1 MKKSLLFGAALLS
14 TVSAFAVVTDGD
26 TYEPVNDIK
35 CVNAWIL
42 DRNHN
47 ADAFV
52 GSRIESKQS
61 RTCVVKDGVV
71 YISSWAADDP
81 EVTAPDEKGNIVVQ
95 QAATVHKFNVEDG
108 SYLGEIKVTLDG
120 ERRTGTG
127 VINTIGVDNFGHIW
141 VADMTFAGAEFFKVY
156 TLDVETGACT
166 LAASLPLGEEAPRI
180 DYCDLVGD
188 ITLQEAP
195 CTIMAAGS
203 SSSVVFAFSCEK
215 GSTEWYGNFEGSNKI
230 TITEFYPSAAGN
242 WSTAPSVKILL
253 GEDPETMYSGDLFY
267 IDGASSAP
275 TLYNTTG
282 SIVESLEKAPAE
294 CAQKSLGANG
304 VVEFTIDDR
313 NFIAYPIEQYTGS
326 MGGCN
331 VNVCELGEGMTFEG
345 MKLYWTVPTS
355 GFGTTSD
362 GGNRYHGLN
371 REYVKDGN
379 GNEYVNLI
387 SYKCFNG
394 LALYKIGKYAPD
406 AGVEG
411 AIADGGATI
420 AVNGNVVTV
429 SAEAEEINVYNVAG
443 QVVATAKNAT
453 EVAVPAQGAFIVKA
467 TVAGAPVVK
476 KVVL

>member
-1 MKKSLLFGAALLS
+1 MKKSLLLSAALLS

-52 GSRIESKQS
+52 GTRIESKQS

-81 EVTAPDEKGNIVVQ
+81 EVTVPDKEGNPVIQ
-95 QAATVHKFNVEDG
+95 NSATVHKFNVEDG

-127 VINTIGVDNFGHIW
+127 VINMIGTDSFGHIW
-141 VADMTFAGAEFFKVY
+141 VADMTFANAEFYRVY
-156 TLDVETGACT
+156 TLDVETGAAT
-166 LAASLPLGEEAPRI
+166 LQAEIPLGEGAPRF

-188 ITLQEAP
+188 ITRTEAP

-203 SSSVVFAFSCEK
+203 ADTRVYAFACDK
-215 GSTEWYGNFEGSNKI
+215 GSSEWYGNFEGSNNLAF
-230 TITEFYPSAAGN
+230 TEFYPASAAN

-253 GEDPETMYSGDLFY
+253 GEDEETMYYGDLFY
-267 IDGASSAP
+267 VDGAASAP

-282 SIVESLEKAPAE
+282 AILESLEKAPAD

-304 VVEFTIDDR
+304 VVEFTVDGR
-313 NFIAYPIEQYTGS
+313 NFIAYPIEQYTGD

-345 MKLYWTVPTS
+345 MQRYWTVPAS

-371 REYVKDGN
+371 REYVKDGA

-394 LALYKIGKYAPD
+394 LALYKIGKYAPE
-406 AGVEG
+406 AGVAG
-411 AIADGGATI
+411 AIADGAATI
-420 AVNGNVVTV
+420 AVNGGVVTV